1 MFIKYNILDR
11 SDSQV
16 GWQIY
21 QQIIQSYRIDDLSF
35 RQIDIDMSLERQD
48 KGERIKIYEHSR
60 TEQKVFFHRARCWIW
75 IS

>member
-48 KGERIKIYEHSR
+48 KGERIKIYEHR
-60 TEQKVFFHRARCWIW
+60 TESIFSSRCWIW

>member
-16 GWQIY
+16 GRQIY

-48 KGERIKIYEHSR
+48 RGGENKNIR
-60 TEQKVFFHRARCWIW
+60 TLNKKYFVTVVGFGLVNA
-75 IS
+75 